1 MPVKLLAF
9 PSAYFFESGL
19 FKGLR
24 VKKIKFFRPCL
35 RLYAKCLK
43 RGSHTSLL
51 LARASG
57 GVDGRRSEFQQLED
71 ISMGSGISQSIC
83 SLKNFQKIKSRR
95 TIGCALLYN

>member
-9 PSAYFFESGL
+9 TNAYFFESGL

-43 RGSHTSLL
+43 RGSHASLL

-57 GVDGRRSEFQQLED
+57 GVDGRRSEFQQLRTLACVL
-71 ISMGSGISQSIC
+71 GSAKC
-83 SLKNFQKIKSRR
+83 LFIKKFSENQIPANHRPR
-95 TIGCALLYN
+95 PTV